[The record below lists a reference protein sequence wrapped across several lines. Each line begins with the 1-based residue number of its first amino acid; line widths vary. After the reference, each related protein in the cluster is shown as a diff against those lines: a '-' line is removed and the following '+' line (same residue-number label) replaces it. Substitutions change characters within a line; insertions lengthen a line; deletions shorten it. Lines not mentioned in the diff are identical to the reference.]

1 MRVEALRAA
10 ARPATLRIFSDS
22 VEGPI
27 QLGSVPFA
35 KRFDTLLSNTMLSNT
50 MLSNTMLSN
59 TMLSNTVLS
68 NAVLSNASVGRQSVG

>member
-59 TMLSNTVLS
+59 T
-68 NAVLSNASVGRQSVG
+68 VLSNASVGRQSVG